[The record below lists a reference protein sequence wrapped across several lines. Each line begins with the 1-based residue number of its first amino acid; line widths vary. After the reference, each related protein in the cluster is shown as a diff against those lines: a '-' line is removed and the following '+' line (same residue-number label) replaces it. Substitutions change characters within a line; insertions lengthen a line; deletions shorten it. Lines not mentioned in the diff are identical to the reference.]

1 MSDPT
6 QLTFA
11 SRLKNLRERAG
22 LSQQGLAVAAGLSIS
37 LITQMEHGSRS
48 DPKMSTLIALARALG
63 VNCRALTGETE
74 NAPKKPSRK
83 GKAK

>member
-6 QLTFA
+6 PSTFA
-11 SRLKNLRERAG
+11 SRVKELRERAG

-48 DPKMSTLIALARALG
+48 DPKMSTLVALARALG
-63 VNCRALTGETE
+63 VDCRALTGE
-74 NAPKKPSRK
+74 APERSKRRK
-83 GKAK
+83 GK